1 MDGVI
6 DVFVQHSY
14 CQASRPRHCMKHTL
28 SLSLSLSSNQV
39 RLHLYPDRQ
48 NIDVIV
54 CNFNVPD
61 YKHNGFVNG
70 GRKIE
75 GDGASAPLYQ
85 GPLA

>member
-14 CQASRPRHCMKHTL
+14 CQASRPRHCMKH
-28 SLSLSLSSNQV
+28 SLSLSRPIRFV
-39 RLHLYPDRQ
+39 Y
-48 NIDVIV
+48 IFIVIV
-54 CNFNVPD
+54 CNFNVQD

>member
-14 CQASRPRHCMKHTL
+14 CQAPRPRHCMKHTL
-28 SLSLSLSSNQV
+28 SLSLSLVQSGSSIS
-39 RLHLYPDRQ
+39 LSM

-54 CNFNVPD
+54 CNFNVQD